1 MKTIVIAALVA
12 AASLPLTL
20 DFASAQ
26 STNGAGQASTNGNA
40 GNSGRSAERSTPERG
55 GLDAS
60 PARLNCVPGAAAR
73 GCNPPPRRKVMKLVV
88 KDGCECNTRKVR
100 VGSGITYVMDCY
112 YYDPNRNAQRYCEP
126 WERSGR
132 R

>member
-26 STNGAGQASTNGNA
+26 STNNPGN
-40 GNSGRSAERSTPERG
+40 NGRSAERSTPDRG
-55 GLDAS
+55 GQDAA
-60 PARLNCVPGAAAR
+60 PARLTCKPGAAAR

-88 KDGCECNTRKVR
+88 KDGCECTTKRQR

-132 R
+132 RR

>member
-1 MKTIVIAALVA
+1 MKTIVIALVVA

-20 DFASAQ
+20 DFAAAQ
-26 STNGAGQASTNGNA
+26 STNNP
-40 GNSGRSAERSTPERG
+40 GNSGRSAERSTPDRG
-55 GLDAS
+55 GLEVA
-60 PARLNCVPGAAAR
+60 PAKLNCVPGAAAR

-88 KDGCECNTRKVR
+88 KDGCECTTKRQR